1 MMDAKLVREYRE
13 NYEAVAAIELEEQRS
28 ASMELR
34 WRQLNSLI
42 RMAIDLG
49 LPLRSD
55 EDESVVWERW
65 NQLKARQP

>member
-1 MMDAKLVREYRE
+1 MDAKLVREYRA

-34 WRQLNSLI
+34 WRQLNSLV
-42 RMAIDLG
+42 RMAIALG
-49 LPLRSD
+49 LPLISD
-55 EDESVVWERW
+55 DDEVVVWERW